1 MKIVVEFGQTIENVE
16 EKRMVVTY
24 HHYYIQGLSLYDLI
38 NFFLFDLYIHDYITS
53 LGFCNINPI
62 DVLRC
67 QVYQYE
73 LKFHRKLIF
82 MIEGDQYLLFQ
93 PLNKHVCMTPTHR

>member
-38 NFFLFDLYIHDYITS
+38 NVSLFVRVFTIILIIKYNYFIDQQVDSAIFAISYHVFSYTQDY
-53 LGFCNINPI
+53 
-62 DVLRC
+62 
-67 QVYQYE
+67 E
-73 LKFHRKLIF
+73 
-82 MIEGDQYLLFQ
+82 
-93 PLNKHVCMTPTHR
+93 

>member
-38 NFFLFDLYIHDYITS
+38 NFFCLIFIYMITLPVLVFVRYIDI
-53 LGFCNINPI
+53 
-62 DVLRC
+62 LRC
-67 QVYQYE
+67 QVYQYGS
-73 LKFHRKLIF
+73 KFHYKVIF

>member
-1 MKIVVEFGQTIENVE
+1 MVEFGQTIENVE

-38 NFFLFDLYIHDYITS
+38 NVSLFDLYIHDYITS
-53 LGFCNINPI
+53 LGFCNINAYL
-62 DVLRC
+62 LRY

>member
-38 NFFLFDLYIHDYITS
+38 IFLYLMFIYMIAL
-53 LGFCNINPI
+53 P
-62 DVLRC
+62 VL
-67 QVYQYE
+67 V
-73 LKFHRKLIF
+73 FA
-82 MIEGDQYLLFQ
+82 
-93 PLNKHVCMTPTHR
+93 T

>member
-1 MKIVVEFGQTIENVE
+1 MILSIFLYLIFIYMITLPVLVF
-16 EKRMVVTY
+16 VTY
-24 HHYYIQGLSLYDLI
+24 
-38 NFFLFDLYIHDYITS
+38 
-53 LGFCNINPI
+53 I

-82 MIEGDQYLLFQ
+82 MIEGDLYLLFQ